1 MINIKRK
8 GVTAMNYHGSSPNDD
23 LFAYIFKEYS
33 DDVYRLI
40 FTYVKKNE
48 VAEDLVQEVFI
59 KCYKNID
66 DFKGN
71 SSVKTWIISIAIN
84 QCKDYLRSA
93 YSRYIYLSDKISS
106 FAKGSTKTP
115 EDLVLENNEKNLLT
129 KEILNLPIKYREVIY
144 LYYFQELKIREIADV
159 LGVNENTLK
168 SRLSRAKELVKKN
181 IQEGSKEDGDKYQRT
196 SQGISFE

>member
-1 MINIKRK
+1 
-8 GVTAMNYHGSSPNDD
+8 MNYHGPTPNDD

-40 FTYVKKNE
+40 FTYVKKKE
-48 VAEDLVQEVFI
+48 IAEDLVQEVFI

-93 YSRYIYLSDKISS
+93 YSRYVYLSDKISS
-106 FAKGSTKTP
+106 LAKGNTKTP
-115 EDLVLENNEKNLLT
+115 EDLVLENNEKDLLT
-129 KEILNLPIKYREVIY
+129 KEILSLPIKFREVIY

-159 LGVNENTLK
+159 LGVNENTMK

-181 IQEGSKEDGDKYQRT
+181 IQGGSNEDGEKYQRT
-196 SQGISFE
+196 SQGITFE

>member
-1 MINIKRK
+1 MFNMKRK
-8 GVTAMNYHGSSPNDD
+8 GVTAMTYNGSSPNDD
-23 LFAYIFKEYS
+23 LFAYFFKEYS

-48 VAEDLVQEVFI
+48 IAEDLVQEVFI

-106 FAKGSTKTP
+106 FAKGNTKTP
-115 EDLVLENNEKNLLT
+115 EDLVLENNEKDLLT

-159 LGVNENTLK
+159 LGVNENTMK

-181 IQEGSKEDGDKYQRT
+181 IQEGSNEDGEKYQRT